1 MTNFDDKT
9 LYSKGLKFYKKNQL
23 DNSLN
28 FLMKIENKDLN
39 TLKLMSQ
46 IYMKKTD
53 FDNAKT
59 ILCEILNLDKKN
71 IFALNS
77 LGDLNKI
84 EKNFINAE
92 KYYLKSISF
101 DENLISGYF
110 NLASLYEDK
119 GELDLAKKNYLKV
132 IEIDDKN
139 YAAFFNLQRLQENLI
154 TEEIIKRIDDD
165 LKINQNSKNKSI
177 AYGHFVIAKNY
188 RKKNETKKEL
198 IELSKG
204 HKIFFDSD
212 PINKDAVNYWLVTV
226 PKMVN
231 KNFQFEN
238 TDKHKIEPSNFE
250 PIFIFG
256 IPRSGT
262 TLVETIITSGDEK
275 IYNAGENFILQKAL
289 QKSQLN
295 KKLQEREKSIKID
308 SGFLKKNIINSYI
321 KQLSAQTEKLK
332 FIDRTMTNFFFSEVL
347 LEIFPNAK
355 IINCKR
361 DNFHNLIA
369 IYQQCLNNL
378 PWSHDVENIKKYIS
392 IYNFKLKNLNKNYS
406 KNILNIELKTLT
418 EFPEESSKKIMSFCN
433 LKWSDK
439 VLKFYE
445 RKDLICTTASNIQIR
460 EKIYKYDSAKFLPY
474 KEYFD
479 NFK

>member
-1 MTNFDDKT
+1 MSNFDYKS
-9 LYSKGLKFYKKNQL
+9 LYFRGLELYKKNQL
-23 DNSLN
+23 DNSLK
-28 FLMKIENKDLN
+28 FLMRIENKDLN
-39 TLKLMSQ
+39 TLKLLSQ
-46 IYMKKTD
+46 IHIKKKD
-53 FDNAKT
+53 FSIAKT
-59 ILCEILNLDKKN
+59 ILIEILRLDKKN
-71 IFALNS
+71 LFALNN
-77 LGDLNKI
+77 LGDLSKI
-84 EKNFINAE
+84 ERNFEDAE
-92 KYYLKSISF
+92 KYYQKSISY
-101 DENLISGYF
+101 DGNLISSYF

-119 GELDLAKKNYLKV
+119 GKLDLAKKNYLKV
-132 IEIDDKN
+132 IEFDDKN

-154 TEEIIKRIDDD
+154 TEEMIKRIDDD
-165 LKINQNSKNKSI
+165 LKTNQNSKSKII

-188 RKKNETKKEL
+188 RKKNEIKKEL

-204 HKIFFDSD
+204 HKIFFNSD
-212 PINKDAVNYWLVTV
+212 PINKEAVNYWLVTV
-226 PKMVN
+226 PKMLE

-238 TDKHKIEPSNFE
+238 KEKNEINSNNIE

-262 TLVETIITSGDEK
+262 TLVETIITSGDEN

-289 QKSQLN
+289 QKTIIN
-295 KKLQEREKSIKID
+295 KKLQETGKTIKID
-308 SGFLKKNIINSYI
+308 FNFLKKNIINSYT
-321 KQLSAQTEKLK
+321 KKFSAQTEKLK
-332 FIDRTMTNFFFSEVL
+332 FIDRTMTNFFFSEIL
-347 LEIFPNAK
+347 LEVFPNAK

-378 PWSHDVENIKKYIS
+378 PWSHDVKYIKKYIS
-392 IYNFKLKNLNKNYS
+392 IYNFILKNLNKNYS
-406 KNILNIELKTLT
+406 KKILNIELKTLT
-418 EFPEESSKKIMSFCN
+418 EFPEETSKKIMSFCN

-460 EKIYKYDSAKFLPY
+460 KKIYKYDSTKFLPY

-479 NFK
+479 NF

>member
-1 MTNFDDKT
+1 MSNFDNKS
-9 LYSKGLKFYKKNQL
+9 LYYRGLEFYKKNQL
-23 DNSLN
+23 DSSLN
-28 FLMKIENKDLN
+28 FLMRIENKDLD
-39 TLKLMSQ
+39 TLKLISQ
-46 IYMKKTD
+46 IHIKKTN

-59 ILCEILNLDKKN
+59 FLSEILSLDKKN
-71 IFALNS
+71 LFALNS

-84 EKNFINAE
+84 EKNFVNAE
-92 KYYLKSISF
+92 KYYLKSISLN
-101 DENLISGYF
+101 ENLISTYF

-139 YAAFFNLQRLQENLI
+139 YAAFFNLQRLEENLI
-154 TEEIIKRIDDD
+154 TEEIIKRIDED
-165 LKINQNSKNKSI
+165 LRINQNLTNKNI
-177 AYGHFVIAKNY
+177 AYGHFIMAKNY
-188 RKKNETKKEL
+188 RKKNEIKKEL

-212 PINKDAVNYWLVTV
+212 PINKDAVNYWLVEV
-226 PKMVN
+226 PKMIN
-231 KNFQFEN
+231 KNLQFEN
-238 TDKHKIEPSNFE
+238 SDKNKIVSSKIE

-295 KKLQEREKSIKID
+295 KKLKESKDTIKID
-308 SGFLKKNIINSYI
+308 VSFLKRNILNSYI
-321 KQLSAQTEKLK
+321 KQFSMKTEKLK
-332 FIDRTMTNFFFSEVL
+332 FIDRTMTNFFFSEIL
-347 LEIFPNAK
+347 LELFPNAK

-361 DNFHNLIA
+361 NNFHNLIA

-378 PWSHDVENIKKYIS
+378 PWSHDVDDIKKYIS
-392 IYNFKLKNLNKNYS
+392 IYNLKLKNLDKNYN
-406 KNILNIELKTLT
+406 KNILNIELKRLT
-418 EFPEESSKKIMSFCN
+418 EFPEETSKEIMSFCN
-433 LKWSDK
+433 LKWSEK
-439 VLKFYE
+439 VLKYYE
-445 RKDLICTTASNIQIR
+445 RKDLICTTASNLQIR
-460 EKIYKYDSAKFLPY
+460 EKIYKYDSVKFLPY

-479 NFK
+479 NF

>member
-1 MTNFDDKT
+1 MSNFDDKS
-9 LYSKGLKFYKKNQL
+9 LYSSGLEFYKKNQL

-28 FLMKIENKDLN
+28 SLIKIENKDLN
-39 TLKLMSQ
+39 TLKLISQ
-46 IYMKKTD
+46 IYIKRTD

-59 ILCEILNLDKKN
+59 ILSKILRLDEKNL
-71 IFALNS
+71 FALNS

-84 EKNFINAE
+84 EKNFVNAE
-92 KYYLKSISF
+92 KYYLKSISC
-101 DENLISGYF
+101 DKNVISSYF

-139 YAAFFNLQRLQENLI
+139 YAAYFNLQRLEENLI
-154 TEEIIKRIDDD
+154 TDEIIKKINND
-165 LKINQNSKNKSI
+165 LKINQNFKNKNI
-177 AYGHFVIAKNY
+177 AYGHFVMAKNY
-188 RKKNETKKEL
+188 RKKKE
-198 IELSKG
+198 INKEIKELSKG

-212 PINKDAVNYWLVTV
+212 PTNKDAVDYWLVKV

-231 KNFQFEN
+231 KNFQFDN
-238 TDKHKIEPSNFE
+238 SDKSLIESNNIE

-262 TLVETIITSGDEK
+262 TLVETIISSGDEK

-295 KKLQEREKSIKID
+295 KKLQESEKSIKID
-308 SGFLKKNIINSYI
+308 ISFLKKTIINSYVN
-321 KQLSAQTEKLK
+321 QFFAQSEKLK
-332 FIDRTMTNFFFSEVL
+332 FIDRTMTNFFFSEIL
-347 LEIFPNAK
+347 LELFPNAK

-378 PWSHDVENIKKYIS
+378 PWSHDIDDIKKYIS
-392 IYNFKLKNLNKNYS
+392 IYNLKLKNLYKNYN

-418 EFPEESSKKIMSFCN
+418 EFPEETSKKIMSFCN
-433 LKWSDK
+433 LKWSGK
-439 VLKFYE
+439 VLKYYE

-479 NFK
+479 NF